1 VKPSPLSSFKIEEYV
16 RSRLNKPLG
25 WTGQVFDTWEDFV
38 KENPTEKEQLEILV
52 APGKTFYKD
61 DAGIIHVFDLFD
73 PMNPVLNHK
82 HYDTPWTEDEKYLLD
97 KIKLYFGRNGHVMIA
112 DDKVGKTWFQYTQNA
127 LDEEEFILEIHS
139 DELTQFVEN
148 NTRKI
153 PYTMEGHP
161 ERVEWSYGKEFT
173 WTPAV
178 ATGFVSKALKEHVK
192 VAVSPDKS
200 HVYLTFKILN
210 IPDTWETTQ
219 EEIDKLPKELTIS
232 LSLYE

>member
-1 VKPSPLSSFKIEEYV
+1 MKPSPLISFRIEEYV
-16 RSRLNKPLG
+16 RSSLNKPLG
-25 WTGQVFDTWEDFV
+25 WTGQVFDSWEDFV
-38 KENPTEKEQLEILV
+38 KENPTEEEQLSILV
-52 APGKTFYKD
+52 EPGKTFYKD
-61 DAGIIHVFDLFD
+61 DAGIIHVFELFD
-73 PMNPVLNHK
+73 PLNPVMNHK

-97 KIKLYFGRNGHVMIA
+97 KIKSYFGSNGHVMIA
-112 DDKVGKTWFQYTQNA
+112 DDKVGKTWFQYIQNA
-127 LDEEEFILEIHS
+127 LDADEFILEINS
-139 DELTQFVEN
+139 DELIQFIED

-153 PYTMEGHP
+153 PYDMEDHP
-161 ERVEWSYGKEFT
+161 ERVDWSYGKEFS

-178 ATGFVSKALKEHVK
+178 ATRFVSKALKEHVK

>member
-1 VKPSPLSSFKIEEYV
+1 MKPSPLSSFKIEEYV

-25 WTGQVFDTWEDFV
+25 WTGQVFDTWEDFI

-52 APGKTFYKD
+52 EPGKTFYKD

-73 PMNPVLNHK
+73 PMNPVMNHK

-97 KIKLYFGRNGHVMIA
+97 KIKLYFGHNGHVMIT
-112 DDKVGKTWFQYTQNA
+112 DDKVGKTWFQYIQNA
-127 LDEEEFILEIHS
+127 LDEEEFILEINS
-139 DELTQFVEN
+139 DELIQFVED

-153 PYTMEGHP
+153 PYVMEGHP
-161 ERVEWSYGKEFT
+161 ERLDWSYGKEFT
-173 WTPAV
+173 WAPAV
-178 ATGFVSKALKEHVK
+178 ATRFVSKSLKEHVK
-192 VAVSPDKS
+192 VKVSPDKS